1 MNLNKD
7 FICSPFTVLP
17 EGLSSDHD
25 PCGRLDDF
33 SYRAIGEPFQ
43 GASLP
48 PSSQLPVSAT
58 LDTSLQERVEN
69 ALLGFL
75 REHKMVESVFYEACA
90 LLMIIGKARLFCTNS
105 PQCTVSVHDLRT
117 RLLDPLVMFLLQ
129 EYQAQLGEDVNKL
142 NGGRYILHSSPED
155 PDQTHIPHGITFALR
170 HTHTTVA
177 SNTIISFEEGSSF
190 MTFGCQTNLFARE
203 DECKYFL
210 HQRGPIPLDPS
221 GRSHG
226 AQAMLNKLAWRMQSA
241 IQRDPKT
248 GKVEL
253 PVRFGIMMSTHF
265 AILAESVTN
274 PNNDQEVGLIYTPIF
289 KIGTTLMD
297 RDRFPFHFW
306 RNPFRFCSSPLYWT
320 TLSMCH
326 FRPTSPSNLYLVRGE
341 IPMVPAVIP
350 VAVGKLDMPRKGP
363 RNNQVEDWRTRD
375 PRNRSPLT
383 SWQEW
388 NNLGIRLE
396 AVMFDVVGKPG
407 KTLAA
412 PRHRT
417 SHRLIPL
424 SPALLAYL
432 SKPLG
437 EQRGRKKSSVTLSN
451 LREIKV
457 DTLPLLA
464 AVQLLGRG
472 GFGSVTAGKLVLNP
486 PGFKDP
492 VLKDEE
498 GSKAPEVDRLQAGT
512 PREGIADCPSSSSI
526 PTDRPVAIKLF
537 EDDKLEAGIRKSLF
551 YEHIFP
557 LLPKNA
563 RAFLPAYYG
572 TFRSARGNSI
582 ALIIGYGGR
591 PIRRSERSNEELQQ
605 KVDNAYCLFDKHGVD
620 HSDRNLR
627 NVLLR
632 EDGSLCLID

>member
-1 MNLNKD
+1 MNLNND

-33 SYRAIGEPFQ
+33 SYRAIGTPFQ
-43 GASLP
+43 GAPLP
-48 PSSQLPVSAT
+48 PSSQLPVSAI
-58 LDTSLQERVEN
+58 LDTSLQERVED

-90 LLMIIGKARLFCTNS
+90 LLKITGKARLFCTNS

-155 PDQTHIPHGITFALR
+155 PDQTHIPRGITFALR
-170 HTHTTVA
+170 HTHTRVA
-177 SNTIISFEEGSSF
+177 SNTIISFEEDSSF

-248 GKVEL
+248 GKVEV

-297 RDRFPFHFW
+297 RDRFPFHFLAK
-306 RNPFRFCSSPLYWT
+306 SIPL
-320 TLSMCH
+320 L
-326 FRPTSPSNLYLVRGE
+326 PSNLYLVRGE

-350 VAVGKLDMPRKGP
+350 VAAGKLDMPRKGP
-363 RNNQVEDWRTRD
+363 RNNQVKDWWTRD
-375 PRNRSPLT
+375 PRNHSPLT
-383 SWQEW
+383 EFEW
-388 NNLGIRLE
+388 NKLGTRLE
-396 AVMFDVVGKPG
+396 AVIFDVVGKPG

-412 PRHRT
+412 PRYRT
-417 SHRLIPL
+417 SHRLIHL

-451 LREIKV
+451 LRKIKV

-472 GFGSVTAGKLVLNP
+472 GFGAVTAGKLVLNA
-486 PGFKDP
+486 PGFKEP

-498 GSKAPEVDRLQAGT
+498 GSKAREVDSFSKTTSWKPGSENRSFT
-512 PREGIADCPSSSSI
+512 NTFFRSS
-526 PTDRPVAIKLF
+526 
-537 EDDKLEAGIRKSLF
+537 RKC
-551 YEHIFP
+551 
-557 LLPKNA
+557 A

-582 ALIIGYGGR
+582 ALIMGYGGR
-591 PIRRSERSNEELQQ
+591 PIPRSERSNEELQQ

-632 EDGSLCLID
+632 EDGSLCLIDWNLATLNFKPSFRGLKKQKVVPN